1 MATHDLIIRGGTIID
16 GSGAPAFEGDVA
28 VSGGVITGIGK
39 VGGKGL

>member
-28 VSGGVITGIGK
+28 VSGGVR
-39 VGGKGL
+39 